1 METQTRGTR
10 EHLQQM
16 LARAWLEIDLDQLI
30 ANTQAVAAHVGG
42 AERILATVKA
52 DAYGHGVVFSARA
65 LVAAGVGWLG
75 VATVEEGIE
84 IRQAGVE
91 TPILV
96 LSPIVRDDVA
106 VAAEY
111 GLSIVLSSLDALAG
125 MLSAL
130 GGERLGIHVGV
141 DTGMGREGALP
152 AEAPALLQRALA
164 LPGLRIEG
172 VFTHLPAA
180 DEGTR
185 GFTLAQI
192 ERFLRIL
199 DDAGLNDGSLLR
211 HAANSAGILDFPES
225 HLDLVRP
232 GLLLYGL
239 YPSPAVSRSIPVRP
253 VLAFKSRVTNLKVL
267 PAGHSASYGRRF
279 RAQRPTRVAT
289 VAVGYADG
297 FSRSLSCG
305 QGSVLIGGRRMSVIG
320 AVTMDQTLVEVPAG
334 STVDL
339 GDVAVLIGSQGGEEI
354 DAAEMAARRRTIP
367 WEVLTGIGPRVPR
380 VYSSGG
386 RTMGARTLLGRFY
399 FGDEDALRR

>member
-1 METQTRGTR
+1 METQIRGAR
-10 EHLQQM
+10 ERLQQM
-16 LARAWLEIDLDQLI
+16 LSRAWLEIDLDQLI
-30 ANTQAVAAHVGG
+30 ANTRAVAAHVGG

-84 IRQAGVE
+84 IRQAGME

-96 LSPIVRDDVA
+96 LSPIVGDDVA

-111 GLSIVLSSLDALAG
+111 GLSATVSSLTALREMAA
-125 MLSAL
+125 SL
-130 GGERLGIHVGV
+130 GTEQLDVHVGI

-152 AEAPALLQRALA
+152 AEAPALLRQALN
-164 LPGLRIEG
+164 LSSVCVRG

-180 DEGTR
+180 DQGVRE
-185 GFTLAQI
+185 FTLGQI
-192 ERFLRIL
+192 EEFLGIL
-199 DDAGLNDGSLLR
+199 EAMGLNDGSLLR

-239 YPSPAVSRSIPVRP
+239 FPSAAVRQTIQVRP
-253 VLAFKSRVTNLKVL
+253 VLAFKSRVTHLKVL
-267 PAGHSASYGRRF
+267 PAGHTVSYGRRF

-289 VAVGYADG
+289 VAVGYGDG
-297 FSRSLSCG
+297 FARSLSCG
-305 QGSVLIGGRRMSVIG
+305 KGWVLIGGRRMQVIG
-320 AVTMDQTLVEVPAG
+320 AVTMDQVLVEVPAG
-334 STVDL
+334 AEVEL
-339 GDVAVLIGSQGGEEI
+339 GDVAVLIGCQGPAEI
-354 DAAEMAARRRTIP
+354 TATEMAAWRQTIP

-380 VYSSGG
+380 IYFRGG
-386 RTMGARTLLGRFY
+386 RATAARTLLGRFEI
-399 FGDEDALRR
+399 GDGNGFAE